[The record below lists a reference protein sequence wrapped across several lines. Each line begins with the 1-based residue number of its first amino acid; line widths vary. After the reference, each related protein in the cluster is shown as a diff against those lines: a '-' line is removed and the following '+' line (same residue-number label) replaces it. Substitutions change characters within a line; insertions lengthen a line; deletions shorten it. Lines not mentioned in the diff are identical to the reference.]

1 MDPLEVILQ
10 EARDGVAGQ
19 AAQVDELRSRVG
31 TLLAAASLALAVT
44 AAALGED
51 GLGPAG
57 VVALVLF
64 GVAAAGLVI
73 VLLPIY
79 GWRLTIN
86 AREMLATLKSDGP
99 DEFIEMVI
107 KQKRDD
113 LERNRTL
120 LGQLYF
126 AFAAAGVLLAAGA
139 ILLAIDVTGER

>member
-51 GLGPAG
+51 GLDPTG

-79 GWRLTIN
+79 GWRMTIN

-113 LERNRTL
+113 LERNRKL

-139 ILLAIDVTGER
+139 ILLAIDITGER